1 MTRNWDVE
9 WQELTSAQD
18 KAFQELRKS
27 MTVVTGM
34 FLGKGGPSEKQLDHA
49 ENAQKA
55 WEESKRQIEAWL
67 EEWRSAHRRG
77 P

>member
-1 MTRNWDVE
+1 MSRNWDVE
-9 WQELTSAQD
+9 WQELTPAED

-34 FLGKGGPSEKQLDHA
+34 FLGKDGPSEEQLDRA
-49 ENAQKA
+49 QNAQKA
-55 WEESKRQIEAWL
+55 WDESERQIEAWP